1 MNDEQLLRY
10 SRHILLPQ
18 IDIAGQQKL
27 MDSKVLIV
35 GLGGLGSPVA
45 MYLAAS
51 GVGHLVL
58 NDFDVVDAS
67 NLQRQIVHCTA
78 TIGLPKVISAQQ
90 QLFAL
95 NPDVKITLL
104 AHRLEEQA
112 LIECVK
118 DIDLIIDCTDNLT
131 TRLLLNRVSRITRTP
146 LIFAATIRM
155 EGQLSVFDPRIAASP
170 CYCCLYSEDTQT
182 EQSCSEN
189 GIFAPM
195 VGILGS
201 LQALEALKLL
211 IGIGESMVGRLLLI
225 DGMTMD
231 FQEIQLAKNQTCK
244 VCSQNY

>member
-27 MDSKVLIV
+27 LDSKVLIV

-51 GVGHLVL
+51 GVGQLVL

-90 QLFAL
+90 QLLAL
-95 NPDVKITLL
+95 NPDVKITPL
-104 AHRLEEQA
+104 AHRLDEQV
-112 LIECVK
+112 LVECVK
-118 DIDLIIDCTDNLT
+118 NVDLIIDCTDNLA
-131 TRLLLNRVSRITRTP
+131 TRLLLNRVSRSTCTP

-211 IGIGESMVGRLLLI
+211 IGIGEPMIGRLLLI

-231 FQEIQLAKNQTCK
+231 FQEIQLAKNQACR
-244 VCSQNY
+244 VCGES